1 MENNDIYQ
9 GQIDEL
15 EGNQLVVEILT
26 GEDDNDLTPV
36 MERVYEKGSDA
47 GEAKLVSE
55 KIDSGFQAEEDEA
68 SGSASGPPLMGAG
81 KAEVAIEV
89 AKLAWDV
96 LKDSRP
102 QAVAKGAFT
111 SVLDRKEMDP
121 MRYPNARNFRSK
133 KYQINFKNVEG
144 KVVAGVG
151 LRCVGTYKAQKPPG
165 SDVPEGDYL
174 PQVAFDVIKAK
185 AAATTKI
192 DAVASVTSP
201 ANVGTADKVNPQIF
215 VKVDITYS
223 GWLKS
228 ETASFSLKVQ
238 GSKGVV
244 K

>member
-1 MENNDIYQ
+1 MSEDIKA
-9 GQIDEL
+9 EL
-15 EGNQLVVEILT
+15 EGNQLIVEILT
-26 GEDDNDLTPV
+26 GEDDDNLTTV
-36 MERVYEKGSDA
+36 LKRVYEKATDA
-47 GEAKLVSE
+47 GEAQLVSE
-55 KIDSGFQAEEDEA
+55 KIDSGFQAEEEEA
-68 SGSASGPPLMGAG
+68 SESTTDQAVLGAG
-81 KAEVAIEV
+81 EAEAAIAV
-89 AKLAWDV
+89 AKLAWDI

-121 MRYPNARNFRSK
+121 MRYPNAKNFRSK
-133 KYQINFKNVEG
+133 KYQIKFKNVVG
-144 KVVAGVG
+144 SVVAGVG

-174 PQVAFDVIKAK
+174 PQVAFDVIQAK

-201 ANVGTADKVNPQIF
+201 ANVGTADRVNPQIF

-238 GSKGVV
+238 GNKGVL
-244 K
+244 

>member
-1 MENNDIYQ
+1 MSEDKIA
-9 GQIDEL
+9 EL
-15 EGNQLVVEILT
+15 EGNQLIVEILT
-26 GEDDNDLTPV
+26 GEDESDLTPV
-36 MERVYEKGSDA
+36 LERVYEKSSDA

-55 KIDSGFQAEEDEA
+55 KIDSDFQAEEDEA
-68 SGSASGPPLMGAG
+68 SGSAMDQPLMGAG
-81 KAEVAIEV
+81 KAEAAIAV

-102 QAVAKGAFT
+102 QAIAKGAFT
-111 SVLDRKEMDP
+111 SVLDQKEKDP
-121 MRYPNARNFRSK
+121 MRYPNAKNFSSK
-133 KYQINFKNVEG
+133 KYQINFKNVVG

-165 SDVPEGDYL
+165 SDVPDGDYL

-201 ANVGTADKVNPQIF
+201 ANVGTADRVNPQIF

-238 GSKGVV
+238 GSKGVL

>member
-1 MENNDIYQ
+1 MV
-9 GQIDEL
+9 G
-15 EGNQLVVEILT
+15 
-26 GEDDNDLTPV
+26 
-36 MERVYEKGSDA
+36 R
-47 GEAKLVSE
+47 
-55 KIDSGFQAEEDEA
+55 
-68 SGSASGPPLMGAG
+68 
-81 KAEVAIEV
+81 
-89 AKLAWDV
+89 
-96 LKDSRP
+96 
-102 QAVAKGAFT
+102 
-111 SVLDRKEMDP
+111 
-121 MRYPNARNFRSK
+121 
-133 KYQINFKNVEG
+133 
-144 KVVAGVG
+144 VVAGVG
-151 LRCVGTYKAQKPPG
+151 LRCFGTYKAQKPPG

-201 ANVGTADKVNPQIF
+201 ANVGTADRVHPQIF